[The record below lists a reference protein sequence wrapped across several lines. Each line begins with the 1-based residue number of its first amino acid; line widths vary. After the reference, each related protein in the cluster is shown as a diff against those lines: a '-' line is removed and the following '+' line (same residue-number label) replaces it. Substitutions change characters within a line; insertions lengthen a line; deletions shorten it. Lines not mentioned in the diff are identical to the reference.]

1 MQVLITLQYEF
12 IFAAHI
18 SQNSALIVW
27 DRQRATQQRMETVN
41 FVGWGLTFDFAREII
56 LDFSSSTSVS
66 GAALFWPQ
74 SPGGKKNGFGKHGE
88 IIDFS
93 CSVTQI
99 LKILLVNWLWQK
111 SLFRRLR
118 GVPTMAA
125 LSMWK
130 WTAKFPGAWQ
140 CNLKQVAWRGLTD
153 LGSEHFE
160 STHTDKYVQC
170 SSRKT
175 PDYVLLHNVF

>member
-18 SQNSALIVW
+18 SQNSAPIVW

-111 SLFRRLR
+111 SLFRRPR
-118 GVPTMAA
+118 GVPIMAA
-125 LSMWK
+125 FRMWK
-130 WTAKFPGAWQ
+130 WTAKFSRRLAVQFKTGG
-140 CNLKQVAWRGLTD
+140 VAWINGFRIWALWIYTYRQICAM
-153 LGSEHFE
+153 FF
-160 STHTDKYVQC
+160 T
-170 SSRKT
+170 
-175 PDYVLLHNVF
+175 